1 MNDIV
6 IDKVQ
11 SIHRSI
17 ERAREEYHL
26 AGVNFRNDYSRQDAA
41 ILNIT
46 RACELSIDLANYTIK
61 TRKIGIPTSSAESFS
76 LLARKQIIPVYL
88 EEKMSSMVG
97 FRNIAVHEYQKLRI
111 EIIEAI
117 IRTGLDDLLA
127 FSDCIV
133 KEFSEKEA

>member
-46 RACELSIDLANYTIK
+46 RACEMSIDLANYTIK

-76 LLARKQIIPVYL
+76 LLARKQIIPVL
-88 EEKMSSMVG
+88 LSEKMSSMVG
-97 FRNIAVHEYQKLRI
+97 FRNIAVHEYQKLQI
-111 EIIEAI
+111 EIIETI

>member
-26 AGVNFRNDYSRQDAA
+26 AGVNLRNDYSRQDAA

-46 RACELSIDLANYTIK
+46 RACELTIDLANYVIK
-61 TRKIGIPTSSAESFS
+61 THKIGIPTSSAESFS
-76 LLARKQIIPVYL
+76 LLARKQIIPAQI

-111 EIIEAI
+111 EIVEAVI
-117 IRTGLDDLLA
+117 KIGLDDLLA

-133 KEFSEKEA
+133 KEFS

>member
-11 SIHRSI
+11 SIHRCI

-26 AGVNFRNDYSRQDAA
+26 AGVDFQSDYSRQDAA

-46 RACELSIDLANYTIK
+46 RACELAIDLANYVIK
-61 TRKIGIPTSSAESFS
+61 TRKIGIPTSSVESFS
-76 LLARKQIIPVYL
+76 LLVRKQVIPVQL
-88 EEKMSSMVG
+88 KEKMSSMVG
-97 FRNIAVHEYQKLRI
+97 FRNIAIHEYQKLRI

-117 IRTGLDDLLA
+117 IKTGLDDLLA

-133 KEFSEKEA
+133 KEFS

>member
-46 RACELSIDLANYTIK
+46 RACEMSIDLANYTIK
-61 TRKIGIPTSSAESFS
+61 TSKIGIPTSSAESFS
-76 LLARKQIIPVYL
+76 LLARKQIIPVL
-88 EEKMSSMVG
+88 LSEKMSSMVG
-97 FRNIAVHEYQKLRI
+97 FRNIAVHEYQKLQI
-111 EIIEAI
+111 EIIETI